1 MSIYHKNQRLRCKSR
16 AGRLGRGHRAL
27 PRSLNRSS
35 QVLVTTKTGILSKVW
50 NAVGFTNIGALH
62 QHIKRGCVGKKFS
75 YVVGHYVRMVVV
87 TNTIVIVCPKV
98 IQGCAVSQQAG
109 VGASVFAKK
118 CDAFISKTN
127 QRWMCFI

>member
-1 MSIYHKNQRLRCKSR
+1 MASKL
-16 AGRLGRGHRAL
+16 
-27 PRSLNRSS
+27 LNRSS

-62 QHIKRGCVGKKFS
+62 QHIKRGCVGEKFS

-87 TNTIVIVCPKV
+87 TNTIVIMCPKV

-109 VGASVFAKK
+109 VSASVFAKK